1 MHSALLSLK
10 TLWSGWLAIF
20 VLQILSVFINLVYIC
35 FLEQFFRLALSR
47 LQNCGL
53 SSEEDR

>member
-1 MHSALLSLK
+1 MVRVTCLFLY
-10 TLWSGWLAIF
+10 W
-20 VLQILSVFINLVYIC
+20 QIPSVFINLVYIF

-53 SSEEDR
+53 YTEEDR

>member
-1 MHSALLSLK
+1 ML
-10 TLWSGWLAIF
+10 IF
-20 VLQILSVFINLVYIC
+20 VLQILNVFIDLVYIC